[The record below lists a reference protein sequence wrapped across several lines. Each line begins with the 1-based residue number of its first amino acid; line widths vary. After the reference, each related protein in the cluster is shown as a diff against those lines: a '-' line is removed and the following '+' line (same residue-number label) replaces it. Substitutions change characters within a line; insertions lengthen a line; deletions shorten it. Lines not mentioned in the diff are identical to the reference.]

1 MSAAVGVLRSLSL
14 QFECSDVR
22 NPELQTHFAAL
33 EHAALELQVSFCPTG
48 ELGYSGIRGAEG

>member
-1 MSAAVGVLRSLSL
+1 MLRSVTL
-14 QFECSDVR
+14 QFECSDVC
-22 NPELQTHFAAL
+22 NPELQMHFAAL